1 MFFQKNFQK
10 PKFYRDRE
18 TDYST
23 VDRET
28 DYSTVDRETD
38 YSTVDRGPETL
49 MFNPNIFSTWCKPLI
64 IKTI

>member
-10 PKFYRDRE
+10 PKFYR
-18 TDYST
+18 
-23 VDRET
+23 DRET

>member
-28 DYSTVDRETD
+28 DYSTVDR
-38 YSTVDRGPETL
+38 GPETL
-49 MFNPNIFSTWCKPLI
+49 MFNPNIFST
-64 IKTI
+64 